1 VSHRLFLDRGVVRSS
16 GVKGEVDRIPR
27 ELINPLCESEARHGA
42 ERTTRRDNVP
52 FSWSFVCDTRRMDE
66 QSQVDGQGDTA
77 GFSPC
82 LPVTDMR
89 AALGPR

>member
-1 VSHRLFLDRGVVRSS
+1 MGQGGL
-16 GVKGEVDRIPR
+16 
-27 ELINPLCESEARHGA
+27 
-42 ERTTRRDNVP
+42 RDDVP

-82 LPVTDMR
+82 FPVTDMR
-89 AALGPR
+89 AALAPPTVTHDGAAHKS